1 MTTKQGTPHR
11 VIRCPLVNRRL
22 ELNIKDVIAHLNNI
36 IEDLLIVLEVLTV
49 DNTDRKDKKET
60 AVNGH
65 VFFKTKSTT
74 IGKCNG
80 KQIA

>member
-22 ELNIKDVIAHLNNI
+22 ELNIKDVIAHLNI
-36 IEDLLIVLEVLTV
+36 IEDLLIVLKVFV

>member
-1 MTTKQGTPHR
+1 MPISESETGTKHR
-11 VIRCPLVNRRL
+11 N
-22 ELNIKDVIAHLNNI
+22 VIAHLNI
-36 IEDLLIVLEVLTV
+36 IEDLLIVLEAFV

-74 IGKCNG
+74 IDKCNG